1 MIRVLL
7 SFEKF
12 SKKILFWL
20 AALKTRLM
28 AKKLFPALLDLVDHE
43 ITERVINNSSSKRK
57 LYVKYSREECYKIR
71 KYASEDGPIA
81 TVSKF
86 QQRFANKNER
96 TARTFRKR
104 YELDLA
110 DAKRQGKTLPISL
123 PLKPESRPFLLGK
136 IDEMVQC

>member
-1 MIRVLL
+1 
-7 SFEKF
+7 
-12 SKKILFWL
+12 
-20 AALKTRLM
+20 M

-86 QQRFANKNER
+86 QHKDLRIRMK
-96 TARTFRKR
+96 
-104 YELDLA
+104 ELLA
-110 DAKRQGKTLPISL
+110 LSEKD
-123 PLKPESRPFLLGK
+123 
-136 IDEMVQC
+136 MN